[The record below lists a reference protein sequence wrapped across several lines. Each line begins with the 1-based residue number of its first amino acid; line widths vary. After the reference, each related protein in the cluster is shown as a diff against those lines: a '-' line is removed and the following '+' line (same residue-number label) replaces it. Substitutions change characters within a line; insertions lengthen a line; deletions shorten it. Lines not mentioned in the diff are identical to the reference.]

1 MFIYLRTVLALQS
14 TKDALQQFYHDCT
27 SSIAYTG
34 YLNIFEHLS
43 HLSETNQEQK
53 ENQKINK
60 KAKVLSTIYGED
72 FCYTAFRT

>member
-1 MFIYLRTVLALQS
+1 MFMYLQTVLALQS

-43 HLSETNQEQK
+43 HLSEQIK
-53 ENQKINK
+53 SKKKIK
-60 KAKVLSTIYGED
+60 K
-72 FCYTAFRT
+72 